1 MNIIKISKWI
11 IPFLILFYVS
21 INAQWIKRSF
31 PYNENLF
38 VVRFVS
44 PETGWILGSEH
55 IFKTTDGGNTWSAK
69 DSVFSVWRGLYAF
82 DEENV
87 IYFDYDR
94 GIRRTIDGGIS
105 WYTADST
112 IKDIVSFSFINPNLV
127 FAAGGSNDSESV
139 YKSIDKGKTWT
150 KIFNDYLV
158 KDGWDFEKVS
168 FIDSLEGWAALY
180 KGEIFHTIDGG
191 YNWTFQDSTAS
202 GFYDVPLKDIQF
214 ITQDSGWAVGGIAG
228 ISIIL
233 RTTDGG
239 KTWID
244 STNPANITACSLR
257 EIYMLNSKIGWFTG
271 TNNGPSFIAKTTD
284 GGNTWMDETPK
295 DEYLGFESI
304 DIVNDSIGYLV
315 GDEGRYY
322 TTNDGGITGIYID
335 NENSVHQF
343 LLSQNYPNPF
353 NPTTTIQY
361 SVPKESFVIIK
372 VYNVLGKEIATLV
385 SGRKPIGNYSVDF
398 NSGNLSSG
406 TYFYRLISGTYT
418 ATKKMVIL
426 K

>member
-1 MNIIKISKWI
+1 MEL
-11 IPFLILFYVS
+11 P
-21 INAQWIKRSF
+21 
-31 PYNENLF
+31 
-38 VVRFVS
+38 
-44 PETGWILGSEH
+44 GS
-55 IFKTTDGGNTWSAK
+55 
-69 DSVFSVWRGLYAF
+69 
-82 DEENV
+82 
-87 IYFDYDR
+87 
-94 GIRRTIDGGIS
+94 
-105 WYTADST
+105 
-112 IKDIVSFSFINPNLV
+112 
-127 FAAGGSNDSESV
+127 
-139 YKSIDKGKTWT
+139 
-150 KIFNDYLV
+150 
-158 KDGWDFEKVS
+158 
-168 FIDSLEGWAALY
+168 
-180 KGEIFHTIDGG
+180 
-191 YNWTFQDSTAS
+191 
-202 GFYDVPLKDIQF
+202 
-214 ITQDSGWAVGGIAG
+214 
-228 ISIIL
+228 SIIL

-398 NSGNLSSG
+398 NSGNISSG